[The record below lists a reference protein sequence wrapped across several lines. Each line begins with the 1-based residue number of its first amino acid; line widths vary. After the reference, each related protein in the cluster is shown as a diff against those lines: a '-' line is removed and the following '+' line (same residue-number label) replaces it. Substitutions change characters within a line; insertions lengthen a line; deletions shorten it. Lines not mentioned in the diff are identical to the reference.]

1 MAFSVVT
8 VSDQDDFIT
17 KLETFLSAN
26 GWTTELT
33 KTADGTGFR
42 LHMSITGTSTA
53 FGGTSTD
60 LHFAF
65 RSSFGEN
72 IFGITQTG
80 PGGTDTNGASI
91 VGSDGFSGIG
101 DAWDAQTPNPSFLAG
116 TEAGASRMHQ
126 SFLTPG
132 QRVLFFHNLNPT
144 QVVVVDEFEPGKYN
158 WMMFGEVRKVST
170 FTGGQVMGASWS
182 GESNR
187 VWLGSSQREFFNFYR
202 RTATGRNSALRIDD
216 AIRVQKWLAPEVAG
230 AQSTLRGMSFIGGR
244 GSYLQGRTPNTFDGT
259 PILFP
264 FHIYQTIASSLRQPT
279 GYVDH
284 FRSVNIRD
292 LDPETILTLG
302 AEDWQVFPWREK
314 SPVAVADN
322 NTGTGLESGFAVKR
336 TP

>member
-1 MAFSVVT
+1 MTFSVVT

-42 LHMSITGTSTA
+42 LHMSITGSSAA

-72 IFGITQTG
+72 IFGITTSG
-80 PGGTDTNGASI
+80 VSGTNTNGCSI

-101 DAWDAQTPNPSFLAG
+101 DAWDDQKPNPSFLVG
-116 TEAGASRMHQ
+116 TEAGAARMHQ

-144 QVVVVDEFEPGKYN
+144 QVVVVNEFEPGKYN
-158 WMMFGEVRKVST
+158 WMMFGEIRKTST
-170 FTGGQVMGASWS
+170 FTGGQVHGASWS
-182 GESNR
+182 FESNR
-187 VWLGSSQREFFNFYR
+187 IWFGVQQQEFFNFYR
-202 RTATGRNSALRIDD
+202 RTAVRRNGSLRWDD
-216 AIRVQKWLAPEVAG
+216 AVRVQKWLAPEVSG
-230 AQSTLRGMSFIGGR
+230 TQSVIRGMSFIAGR
-244 GSYLQGRTPNTFDGT
+244 GSYLQGRTPNVFDGT

-264 FHIYQTIASSLRQPT
+264 FHIYQTVAANLRQPG

-302 AEDWQVFPWREK
+302 TEDWQIFPWREK
-314 SPVAVADN
+314 KATQSGDD

>member
-42 LHMSITGTSTA
+42 LHMSIAGSSTA

-60 LHFAF
+60 LFFNF

-72 IFGITQTG
+72 IFGITTSG
-80 PGGTDTNGASI
+80 VSGTNTNGVSI
-91 VGSDGFSGIG
+91 TGADGFSGIG
-101 DAWDAQTPNPSFLAG
+101 DAWDAQTPNPSFVAG
-116 TEAGASRMHQ
+116 VEFGGARMHQ

-132 QRVLFFHNLNPT
+132 QRVLFFQNLDPT
-144 QVVVVDEFEPGKYN
+144 QVVVVNEFEPGKYN

-170 FTGGQVMGASWS
+170 FTGGQVFGATWS
-182 GESNR
+182 VESNR
-187 VWLGSSQREFFNFYR
+187 IWFGVTLQERMTFYNR
-202 RTATGRNSALRIDD
+202 IAQERNSVLRASDALRT
-216 AIRVQKWLAPEVAG
+216 VEWLTPEVNG
-230 AQSTLRGMSFIGGR
+230 GQTVNRGISFLNGR
-244 GSYLQGRTPNTFDGT
+244 GSYLQGRTPNVFDGT

-264 FHIYQTIASSLRQPT
+264 FHIYQTVAANLRQPM

-284 FRSVNIRD
+284 FRSINIRD

-302 AEDWQVFPWREK
+302 IEDWQIFPWREK
-314 SPVAVADN
+314 KAAESGDD
-322 NTGTGLESGFAVKR
+322 NTGTGIESGWAVKR